1 MEVRNNY
8 GDFEILKYPKTQ
20 LSNTEFWTCFR
31 D

>member
-20 LSNTEFWTCFR
+20 LSNTEF
-31 D
+31 